1 MDEGERDQRRWNWPA
16 ISRVAG
22 LAPRRKEVQETTQAP
37 RVDALNDPL
46 TGLPNRTYISDALDR
61 ATTRAER
68 NPDYRF
74 AVLYLDLDRFKRI
87 NDTLGHAV
95 GDELLVSVARRLE
108 VCVRKGDTVARMGGD
123 EFTVLLDDVQNIRN
137 ATRVAVEILT
147 MLAMPFR
154 LTGVEVSTSGSIG
167 ISLNTATENN
177 PSELLRD
184 ADMALYR
191 AKDAG
196 RGRYE
201 VFDAVMHAQTVA
213 RLKLEAELRVAMER
227 KEFSLYYQPII
238 ALGRKQIVGFEAF
251 VRWHHPERGT
261 LAAEEFIG
269 VADDTGLILPLGRWV
284 LRQACQQM
292 GFWHAHFDREVPLT
306 VSINICTKELIT
318 PGLVERLHN
327 LLKETAL
334 PRWCLRLE
342 ITEGF
347 IVNHPDYAR
356 TILKQIDD
364 ASVQVQMDN
373 FGKGFSSLTS
383 LHNYPIKAIKIDGEF
398 VSRSNENAGHR
409 ELVKAIVGLAGALNI
424 DVVAEGLET
433 LDQLS
438 AMESLG
444 CCQFGQ
450 GYLYSHPVSAETAT
464 AMLAAG
470 GTIESLDEKVYG
482 PALRYGSGSR

>member
-1 MDEGERDQRRWNWPA
+1 MDEGEPGQRGWHWRA
-16 ISRVAG
+16 ISRIPG
-22 LAPRRKEVQETTQAP
+22 LTPRKAEVEETIEAV
-37 RVDALNDPL
+37 RSDALSDPL
-46 TGLPNRTYISDALDR
+46 TGLPNRTHISDVLER
-61 ATTRAER
+61 AAIRAER
-68 NPDYRF
+68 SPEYRF

-87 NDTLGHAV
+87 NDTLGHSA
-95 GDELLVSVARRLE
+95 GDELLISVARRLE
-108 VCVRKGDTVARMGGD
+108 VCVRRGDTVARMGGD
-123 EFTVLLDDVQNIRN
+123 EFVILLDDVQTIRN

-147 MLAMPFR
+147 MLAMPFK
-154 LTGVEVSTSGSIG
+154 LTGVEISTSGSIG
-167 ISLNTATENN
+167 ISFNSSAENN

-213 RLKLEAELRVAMER
+213 RLKLEAELRVAIER

-261 LAAEEFIG
+261 LAADEFIA
-269 VADDTGLILPLGRWV
+269 VADDTGLILPLGRWI
-284 LRQACQQM
+284 LRQACKQM
-292 GFWHAHFDREVPLT
+292 GYWHAHFDREVPLT
-306 VSINICTKELIT
+306 VSVNICTKELIT

-334 PRWCLRLE
+334 PSWCLRLE

-347 IVNHPDYAR
+347 IIDHPDYAR

-364 ASVQVQMDN
+364 ANVQVQMDN

-398 VSRSNENAGHR
+398 VSRSHENVGHR

-424 DVVAEGLET
+424 EVVAEGLET
-433 LDQLS
+433 VDQLS
-438 AMESLG
+438 AMEALG

-470 GTIESLDEKVYG
+470 GTIDSLDEKVYG
-482 PALRYGSGSR
+482 PALRHGFR